1 MKTRYILLAAAL
13 LAASACSKDAS
24 QTGMLTF
31 TAWNEGS
38 ADTKATVK
46 DGGTKVFWEP
56 GDAIKVFYGED
67 ANKFESQCT
76 GLEAVTTFTG
86 QLNIIG
92 GANEGATFDSNIW
105 GLYPYRLDATS
116 DGESVTTT
124 LPSSQSGRA
133 GGFAQ
138 NTNITLAR
146 STGFGLA
153 FYNVCGGIRFS
164 LTKSG
169 IKRVVLESV
178 GGEPVAG
185 VATVTM
191 ENGLPKVTGV
201 SDGSSKITLQ
211 APSGESFAPG
221 EWYYIVALPGS
232 LSQGFK
238 LTFRSETGTGTLTC
252 SKPVT
257 IKRGVFGTLADVDS
271 GVEISA
277 GGGDEGDDV
286 NIEIDGEFWDWASVP
301 AGLSSTS
308 GPYLEFKA
316 VSDANYLYFYSK
328 RTWHDEL
335 WKDSSGGY
343 FYYELDTDNDPST
356 GTNSV
361 NGNTG
366 YGVEYWMFL
375 YLFTGSSST
384 PTFANTP
391 KGSAYPSS
399 SVIANILA
407 AGATDRSVVEVEVR
421 VPRSNVGLTS
431 GGTIRI
437 YTWGNKSAGNLKSA
451 SSYLTLTVK

>member
-1 MKTRYILLAAAL
+1 
-13 LAASACSKDAS
+13 
-24 QTGMLTF
+24 MLTF

-178 GGEPVAG
+178 GGESVAG

-221 EWYYIVALPGS
+221 EWYYIVALPGT

-286 NIEIDGEFWDWASVP
+286 NIEIDGEFWDWASVTT
-301 AGLSSTS
+301 GLKSSS
-308 GPYLEFKA
+308 SSPKYHEFK
-316 VSDANYLYFYSK
+316 VFNDSKYIYFYSK
-328 RTWHDEL
+328 RNN
-335 WKDSSGGY
+335 DSAIWGINQGY
-343 FYYELDTDNDPST
+343 FYYDLDTDNDST
-356 GTNSV
+356 TGVASDSINGLEVYMYIYPFAGTSSEPAFATTNA
-361 NGNTG
+361 
-366 YGVEYWMFL
+366 
-375 YLFTGSSST
+375 GSS
-384 PTFANTP
+384 
-391 KGSAYPSS
+391 YPSS
-399 SVIANILA
+399 SVYKSVLF
-407 AGATDRSVVEVEVR
+407 AGAVSGSVVELEVR
-421 VPRSNVGLTS
+421 LPLSEAGIKKGDVIG
-431 GGTIRI
+431 I
-437 YTWGNKSAGNLKSA
+437 YSWGNKSASDFKTKKLV
-451 SSYLTLTVK
+451 YTVK

>member
-1 MKTRYILLAAAL
+1 M
-13 LAASACSKDAS
+13 AASACAKEATSVDQAS
-24 QTGMLTF
+24 GTQLTI
-31 TAWNEGS
+31 TAWNEGTLDS
-38 ADTKATVK
+38 KATVTN
-46 DGGTKVFWEP
+46 GGTKVYWEP

-67 ANKFESQCT
+67 ANLFEAQCT
-76 GLEAVTTFTG
+76 DLTAVASFTG

-92 GANEGATFDSNIW
+92 GANEGAEFDSHIL

-124 LPSSQSGRA
+124 LPSNQNGRA

-138 NTNITLAR
+138 NTNITLAH
-146 STGFGLA
+146 STGLGLA

-164 LTKSG
+164 LTQSG
-169 IKRVVLESV
+169 IKRVILESI
-178 GGEPVAG
+178 GEEPIAG
-185 VATVTM
+185 MPTIAFEGNV
-191 ENGLPKVTGV
+191 PKVLSV
-201 SDGSSKITLQ
+201 AEGSSKITLQ
-211 APSGESFAPG
+211 APSGESFTPG
-221 EWYYIVALPGS
+221 EWYYIVALPGT

-238 LTFRSETGTGTLTC
+238 LTFRSETGTGTLTI
-252 SKPVT
+252 SKPAT
-257 IKRGVFGTLADVDS
+257 IKRGVFGSLPNVDS

-316 VSDANYLYFYSK
+316 ASDANYLYFYSK
-328 RTWHDEL
+328 RTWHNDL

-366 YGVEYWMFL
+366 YGIEYWMYL
-375 YLFTGSSST
+375 YLFTGTSDA
-384 PTFANTP
+384 PTFANPP
-391 KGSAYPSS
+391 KGSAYPDSR
-399 SVIANILA
+399 VIANILA
-407 AGATDRSVVEVEVR
+407 AGATDKSVIEVEIR

-451 SSYLTLTVK
+451 SSYLSLTVK